1 MPQLHVIAG
10 VDRGKK
16 FTLKDLTVGIG
27 RHSSNPIQL
36 NDHRV
41 SRHHLELRATPN
53 GYTLADLGSGNGT
66 LLNDRPAQLAELRSG
81 DRIAIGDTV
90 LLFTTDGST
99 GMASVSFA
107 EPGSSRIQSQ
117 GQLSGVIRS
126 IPADTGSV
134 LLKDPSRANTAW
146 LRTRLSNLAVLYE
159 AATAVSNILDVDELL
174 DRIMELV
181 LRTTEADQGCFLL
194 KDAESNSLL
203 PKAVRARIPGTAD
216 LAVSRTIVDH
226 VLKEQAG
233 ILIANAAEDDRFRS
247 GPSIAKHRL
256 REVICV
262 PMRGRHETVGVL
274 FLDTQTGPDDARFT
288 DDHLQLAIA
297 IAHQAGLAVE
307 ETRYYSAMLQSERL
321 AAIGQTIAGMS
332 HHIKNIMQ
340 GVRFGSD
347 MVRAALADNDPTL
360 LRKGW
365 SLVEKNQAR
374 IDDLILD
381 MLSYSKERDPIIEP
395 TNLVELVTDILEIV
409 RGRAAEAKVQLLF
422 EPPAAFPLVPCD
434 ADGVHRAVL
443 NLVGNALDAL
453 DGCEGGTVTLE
464 LRTSADNRW
473 AELDVRDNGPGI
485 PSELHTEIFKPF
497 VSSKGNRGTGLG
509 LPVSR
514 KTIEEQGGELALS
527 SQEGQGTVFTVRL
540 PLVQSLK
547 SRSN

>member
-1 MPQLHVIAG
+1 MPQLIVIAG
-10 VDRGKK
+10 ADRGKR
-16 FTLKDLTVGIG
+16 FTLKDLTVGVG
-27 RHSSNPIQL
+27 RHSSNAIQL
-36 NDHRV
+36 ADNRI
-41 SRHHLELRATPN
+41 SRHHLELRATPT

-66 LLNDRPAQLAELRSG
+66 HLNDKPVHQSELRPG
-81 DRIAIGDTV
+81 DRIALGDTV
-90 LLFTTDGST
+90 LLFATDGST
-99 GMASVSFA
+99 GTASVNIA
-107 EPGSSRIQSQ
+107 EPGSSR
-117 GQLSGVIRS
+117 LSGVVRS
-126 IPADTGSV
+126 IPADAGSV
-134 LLKDPSRANTAW
+134 LLKDPTRADTAW

-159 AATAVSNILDVDELL
+159 AATAVSDILDVDELL
-174 DRIMELV
+174 EKIMALV

-194 KDAESNSLL
+194 KDAASGALL

-216 LAVSRTIVDH
+216 LAVSRTIVEH

-233 ILIANAAEDDRFRS
+233 ILIANAAEDDRFRA
-247 GPSIAKHRL
+247 GPSVTRHRL

-297 IAHQAGLAVE
+297 IAHHAGLAVE
-307 ETRYYSAMLQSERL
+307 ETRYYGAMLHAERL
-321 AAIGQTIAGMS
+321 AAVGQTIAGMS

-347 MVRAALADNDPTL
+347 MVRAALTDDDREL

-365 SLVEKNQAR
+365 RLVEKNQAR

-395 TNLVELVTDILEIV
+395 TDLVELVNDVLELV
-409 RGRAAEAKVQLLF
+409 RGRAAEAKVALAF
-422 EPPAAFPLVPCD
+422 APPADFSKVPCD
-434 ADGVHRAVL
+434 SDGIHRAVL

-453 DGCEGGTVTLE
+453 DGRANGSVALE
-464 LRTSADNRW
+464 LRLAGGYV
-473 AELDVRDNGPGI
+473 ELDVRDNGPGI
-485 PSELHTEIFKPF
+485 PAEQQAEIFKPF

-514 KTIEEQGGELALS
+514 KTVEEQGGELLVS
-527 SQEGQGTVFTVRL
+527 STEGHGTCFTIRL
-540 PLVQSLK
+540 RLARPAAAP
-547 SRSN
+547 

>member
-1 MPQLHVIAG
+1 MPHLIVIAG
-10 VDRGKK
+10 VDRGKR
-16 FTLKDLTVGIG
+16 FTLKDLTVGVG
-27 RHSSNPIQL
+27 RHSTNPVQL
-36 NDHRV
+36 TDHRV
-41 SRHHLELRATPN
+41 SRHHLELRATPT

-66 LLNDRPAQLAELRSG
+66 LLNDQPAQHTELRSG
-81 DRIAIGDTV
+81 DRIALGDTV
-90 LLFTTDGST
+90 LLFTTEGST
-99 GMASVSFA
+99 GTASVRLA
-107 EPGSSRIQSQ
+107 EPGSSKI
-117 GQLSGVIRS
+117 SGVVRS
-126 IPADTGSV
+126 IPAESGSV
-134 LLKDPSRANTAW
+134 LLKDPTRANTAW

-194 KDAESNSLL
+194 KDAESGSLL
-203 PKAVRARIPGTAD
+203 PKAVKARILGTAD
-216 LAVSRTIVDH
+216 LAVSRTIVEH

-233 ILIANAAEDDRFRS
+233 ILIANAAEDDRFRA
-247 GPSIAKHRL
+247 GPSIARHRL

-288 DDHLQLAIA
+288 EDHLQLAIA

-307 ETRYYSAMLQSERL
+307 ETRYYGAMLHAERL
-321 AAIGQTIAGMS
+321 AAVGQTIAGMS

-347 MVRAALADNDPTL
+347 MVRTALKDDDRDL
-360 LRKGW
+360 LAKGW
-365 SLVEKNQAR
+365 KLVERNQAR

-395 TNLVELVTDILEIV
+395 TDLKDLVGDVLDVV
-409 RGRAAEAKVQLLF
+409 RGRAAEAKVAIAF
-422 EPPAAFPLVPCD
+422 EPPAEFPMVPCD
-434 ADGVHRAVL
+434 PDGVHRAVL

-453 DGCEGGTVTLE
+453 DGRDGATVALE
-464 LRTSADNRW
+464 LRTSADGRW

-485 PSELHTEIFKPF
+485 PAELHAEIFKPF

-514 KTIEEQGGELALS
+514 KTIEEQDGELLLAS
-527 SQEGQGTVFTVRL
+527 EEGKGCCFTVRL
-540 PLVQSLK
+540 PLK
-547 SRSN
+547 RKP